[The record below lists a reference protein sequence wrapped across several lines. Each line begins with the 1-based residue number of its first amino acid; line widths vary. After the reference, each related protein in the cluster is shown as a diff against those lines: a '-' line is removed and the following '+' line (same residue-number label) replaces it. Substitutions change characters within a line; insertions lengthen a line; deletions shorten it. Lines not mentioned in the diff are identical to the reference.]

1 MFYALLFHIL
11 VLTALAYG
19 GDSSKHSKNVYN
31 DPDLQLSP
39 NSLQNKVD
47 SYYEALEHFDHLHPH
62 EPAIKDSEHFPI
74 LESSKPYITNTKSM
88 TSQNSSFRRAG
99 KRIPRAE
106 LSKEALKDIREK
118 ERFDGRLRRLR
129 LKGETVCNYIT

>member
-1 MFYALLFHIL
+1 MFFALLFHIYI
-11 VLTALAYG
+11 LTGLAHG
-19 GDSSKHSKNVYN
+19 GDSPKHSKNVNN

-74 LESSKPYITNTKSM
+74 LESSKPYITNTESM
-88 TSQNSSFRRAG
+88 TNQKSPLRRKG

-106 LSKEALKDIREK
+106 MSEEALKDIREK

-129 LKGETVCNYIT
+129 LKGEKVCNYIM